1 MTYEEVVKA
10 LECCSRPAECINC
23 PLYDNYGL
31 NCISV
36 LRHATFDL
44 LRKQKAEIERLNYEN
59 LKMIAEIKNLK
70 AEAIKEFAE
79 KASRDISEI
88 NPNRPSDDKEDI
100 IEQALACVDGVRFK
114 MLFGNGR

>member
-1 MTYEEVVKA
+1 MPYEEVVKA

-44 LRKQKAEIERLNYEN
+44 LRKQKAENDLLR
-59 LKMIAEIKNLK
+59 KSRDHWKKIAEV
-70 AEAIKEFAE
+70 FDR
-79 KASRDISEI
+79 ASREA
-88 NPNRPSDDKEDI
+88 E
-100 IEQALACVDGVRFK
+100 EE
-114 MLFGNGR
+114 